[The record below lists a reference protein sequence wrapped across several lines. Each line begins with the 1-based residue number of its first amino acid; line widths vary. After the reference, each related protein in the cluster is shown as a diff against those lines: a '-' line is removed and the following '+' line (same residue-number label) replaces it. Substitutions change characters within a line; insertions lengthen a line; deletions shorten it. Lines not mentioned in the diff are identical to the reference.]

1 MKWSF
6 ILLRSCLRT
15 KMKKKYNSE
24 RIKIKNLTTRLIN
37 VKALKKALLIEVNK
51 VSFDYIIVGAGSA
64 GCVLASRLTE
74 QSNIKVLLVEAGKA
88 NNPLGIKALNEKIPA
103 ACVANLQNKNT
114 NWFFTGAAEPHLDNR
129 TLTHF
134 RGKTLGGSSA
144 INGLVF
150 IRGHA
155 LDFENWQQLGCDG
168 WSYAD
173 VLPYFKKMEGYSN
186 GKDEFR
192 GGDGPTKVKRPVPT
206 NPIDLAFL
214 QAGEEAGYERTMD
227 INGYKQEGF
236 GVLDST
242 IFKGE
247 RWSTARAYLDGACKR
262 SNLEV
267 VSGGNV
273 HKVLI
278 ENEKAVGILYENND
292 GTIVEAIARKEVILS
307 AGAVGSPKILMLSG
321 IGPKAHLE
329 SLGIKVLKNLP
340 GVGQN
345 LNDHPD
351 FILKFKCAKP
361 VSIWPQTKLL
371 PRLALGASWVL
382 TKKGL
387 PSSNLFEVVGCIRSD
402 STLEYPDLQLT
413 ILPLGVNF
421 EDWKPLKQHA
431 FSIHL
436 GLMRPYSKGALTL
449 KSGDPNIPPNIL
461 VNYLE
466 DPRDRE
472 ALIKGIGLVRNLVN
486 QPAFANLKGL
496 EIFPGSNTNSKK
508 DLEHILSA
516 NVSSQWHLSGTA
528 KMGGAT
534 DRNAVVNSSGQVYG
548 IKGLRVV
555 DASIMPEVT
564 NGNTNSPTIMIA
576 EKLSDAIKGLAP
588 LTRTEIQLWKGA

>member
-1 MKWSF
+1 M
-6 ILLRSCLRT
+6 
-15 KMKKKYNSE
+15 
-24 RIKIKNLTTRLIN
+24 
-37 VKALKKALLIEVNK
+37 
-51 VSFDYIIVGAGSA
+51 
-64 GCVLASRLTE
+64 
-74 QSNIKVLLVEAGKA
+74 
-88 NNPLGIKALNEKIPA
+88 
-103 ACVANLQNKNT
+103 
-114 NWFFTGAAEPHLDNR
+114 
-129 TLTHF
+129 
-134 RGKTLGGSSA
+134 
-144 INGLVF
+144 VF

-155 LDFENWQQLGCDG
+155 LDFENWQQLGCEG

-173 VLPYFKKMEGYSN
+173 VLPYFIKMEGYSN
-186 GKDEFR
+186 GKDKFR
-192 GGDGPTKVKRPVPT
+192 GEDGPTKVKKPVPQ
-206 NPIDLAFL
+206 NPIDIAFL
-214 QAGEEAGYERTMD
+214 QAGKEAGYERTID

-247 RWSTARAYLDGACKR
+247 RWSTARAYLDDARKR

-267 VSGGNV
+267 VTGANV
-273 HKVLI
+273 QKILI
-278 ENEKAVGILYENND
+278 ENEKAVGVLYKDKD
-292 GTIVEAIARKEVILS
+292 GAIVKATTAKEVILS

-321 IGPKAHLE
+321 IGPKSHLE

-351 FILKFKCAKP
+351 FILKFQCAKP

-371 PRLALGASWVL
+371 TRLALGTRWL
-382 TKKGL
+382 FTKKGL

-402 STLEYPDLQLT
+402 STIEYPDLQLT

-421 EDWKPLKQHA
+421 EDWTPLKQHA

-436 GLMRPYSKGALTL
+436 GLMRPYSKGSLTL
-449 KSGDPNIPPNIL
+449 KSKDPDVPPNIL

-472 ALIKGIGLVRNLVN
+472 ALIKGIDLVRTLVN

-496 EIFPGSNTNSKK
+496 ELFPGSNINSKE
-508 DLEHILSA
+508 DLQNILSS

-528 KMGGAT
+528 KMGSKT
-534 DRNAVVNSSGQVYG
+534 DQKAVVNSSGQVYG
-548 IKGLRVV
+548 IKGLRVI

-576 EKLSDAIKGLAP
+576 EKLSDAIKDLTP
-588 LTRTEIQLWKGA
+588 LPRTDIKLWKRA